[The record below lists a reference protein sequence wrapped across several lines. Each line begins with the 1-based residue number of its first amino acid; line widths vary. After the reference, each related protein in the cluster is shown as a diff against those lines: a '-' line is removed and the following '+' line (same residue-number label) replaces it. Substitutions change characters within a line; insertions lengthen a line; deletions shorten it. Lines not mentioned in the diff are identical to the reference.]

1 MAYAQPLPERRRDLP
16 PIDMEAPAT
25 VETATFA
32 FG

>member
-1 MAYAQPLPERRRDLP
+1 MAYAEPLPERRRDLP
-16 PIDMEAPAT
+16 PIDMAAPAT